1 MAVVARH
8 TGETRLVHHDL
19 GAGHNHPTNVD
30 RHARKHAQ
38 WLEQERKGRR
48 RDQDDGGRERK
59 GEPQDAYVPAMAHG
73 GAESTIAIAT
83 TEPGKH
89 PRRSLLDLGYG
100 R

>member
-1 MAVVARH
+1 
-8 TGETRLVHHDL
+8 
-19 GAGHNHPTNVD
+19 
-30 RHARKHAQ
+30 
-38 WLEQERKGRR
+38 
-48 RDQDDGGRERK
+48 
-59 GEPQDAYVPAMAHG
+59 MAHG